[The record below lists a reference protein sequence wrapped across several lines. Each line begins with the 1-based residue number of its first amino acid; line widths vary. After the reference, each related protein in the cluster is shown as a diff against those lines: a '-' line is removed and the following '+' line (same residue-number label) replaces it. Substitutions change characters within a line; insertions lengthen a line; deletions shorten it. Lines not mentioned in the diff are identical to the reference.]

1 MAGRGISKFKIRSV
15 NNNIIILVCTLS
27 QAMETLVKAEFH
39 GNPSSAYVVT
49 VVVVCW

>member
-27 QAMETLVKAEFH
+27 QAMETLVNAEFH

-49 VVVVCW
+49 VVVVC